1 MADKSGGTDERM
13 SPGQRL
19 LRARDLVDAIHA
31 CDPDDAE
38 HIMSVILEE
47 WRTGA
52 PVSSFL
58 DATSDAAFWARTA
71 SFDDLRAVFLA
82 AGQKLAGYRL
92 GPRGRMR
99 MVRRLLEDLDSD
111 ERRRMLEKLSSP

>member
-1 MADKSGGTDERM
+1 
-13 SPGQRL
+13 
-19 LRARDLVDAIHA
+19 
-31 CDPDDAE
+31 
-38 HIMSVILEE
+38 
-47 WRTGA
+47 
-52 PVSSFL
+52 